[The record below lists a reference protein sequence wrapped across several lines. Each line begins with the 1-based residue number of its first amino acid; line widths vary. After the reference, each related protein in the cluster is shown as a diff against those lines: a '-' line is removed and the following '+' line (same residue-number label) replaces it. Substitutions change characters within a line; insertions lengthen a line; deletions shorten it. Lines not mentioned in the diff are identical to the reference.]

1 MEAETK
7 TGVDRRI
14 RGIGQSRRRL
24 LADAVLV
31 AVGAHVVASGTA
43 DAGKRKK
50 KPATRTITRS
60 FVNDGQIRVPA
71 NLNGSG
77 AANPYPASITVA
89 GLKGA
94 TVRSVTVTL
103 KGVSHESGRELN
115 VMLAKDTTNAILMG
129 EAGGFNAFAGVTFI
143 FDDTAENALPKST
156 TLVSGRFQPTSFIN
170 REFLPNYFRAPA
182 PVPSGN
188 SLLSAFRGADPNG
201 SWRLYASD
209 SVIAIDGSIS
219 GGWELTI
226 TADVPMKRKKKKKK
240 R

>member
-1 MEAETK
+1 MRTETK
-7 TGVDRRI
+7 TDVDHTI
-14 RGIGQSRRRL
+14 RVISRSRRRL
-24 LADAVLV
+24 LADAGLV
-31 AVGAHVVASGTA
+31 ACAALGAAKATA

-50 KPATRTITRS
+50 KPSTRTITRT

-71 NLNGSG
+71 NFNGGG
-77 AANPYPASITVA
+77 AANPYPASITVS
-89 GLKGA
+89 GMNGA
-94 TVRSVTVTL
+94 TVSSVTVTL
-103 KGVSHESGRELN
+103 KDVSHESGRELN

-129 EAGGFNAFAGVTFI
+129 AAGGYNSFAGATII
-143 FDDTAENALPKST
+143 FDDTAENALPQST
-156 TLVSGRFQPTSFIN
+156 TLVSGRFQATSFIN
-170 REFLPNYFRAPA
+170 PEFLPNYFRAPA
-182 PVPSGN
+182 PLPSGN

-226 TADVPMKRKKKKKK
+226 TADVPKKKKKKK